1 MQTSS
6 ISSEYSVVSYE
17 LQSLLTSSHTNRSV
31 VVPSQA
37 YSQPFRYYDSAP
49 MTPIDDLTSRDLYY
63 YPLSPRD
70 DLYSDSFRQPPSSA
84 ASITAFCDPKSVEMH
99 SYPQMVP
106 NARIFTGSDSLETSH
121 DELSTP
127 VSIPDE
133 SLYYTRRVDNLFVND
148 FELPRL
154 ASSCSDSTD
163 SEDDAIDIISVSP
176 RSFVSSDSILMFDS
190 SFSSS
195 IMSPVPSPVVARIS
209 SNICS
214 SPSVPEV
221 PTMQRASPLASS
233 LNEGYGVIVRDCI
246 QRRGRKPSLVE
257 DPSKAFVCAHCNR
270 RFRRHEHLK
279 RHFRSLHTREKPFR
293 CEECSKSFSRS
304 DNLAQH
310 IRTHARGG
318 RISSADDN
326 DFDNDSDNSDPR
338 SSSRGQRSST
348 SATSSPKRR
357 RAGQFSTSR
366 VRSGGS
372 RHRTGRSSK

>member
-1 MQTSS
+1 MQTSPMT
-6 ISSEYSVVSYE
+6 SEYSVASYE
-17 LQSLLTSSHTNRSV
+17 PQSLGPSSPTNQSV
-31 VVPSQA
+31 VGPSQA
-37 YSQPFRYYDSAP
+37 YSLPFRYYDSAP

-70 DLYSDSFRQPPSSA
+70 DLYSDSFRQPISGA
-84 ASITAFCDPKSVEMH
+84 ASIMAFCDPKSVEMY
-99 SYPQMVP
+99 SYPQMAP
-106 NARIFTGSDSLETSH
+106 STRIFTSSDSLETSH

-133 SLYYTRRVDNLFVND
+133 SLYYTRRVDNLFVSD

-154 ASSCSDSTD
+154 ASSGSDSTD
-163 SEDDAIDIISVSP
+163 SEDDALDIISVSP
-176 RSFVSSDSILMFDS
+176 RSVIRSDSVLMFDS

-195 IMSPVPSPVVARIS
+195 LMSPAPSPVVARIS

-221 PTMQRASPLASS
+221 PTMQCASPMASS
-233 LNEGYGVIVRDCI
+233 LNEGYGAIVRDCI

-326 DFDNDSDNSDPR
+326 DFDNDSDNSDQR

-348 SATSSPKRR
+348 SATSSPNRR
-357 RAGQFSTSR
+357 RAGQLSTTR
-366 VRSGGS
+366 ARSGGS